1 MLYYTYER
9 IGEKMKNYLKLIRVK
24 HWFKNILVFLPLF
37 FSMNLFNR
45 DYLLLTTLAFFIF
58 CITSSIVYVIN
69 DISDVEKDR
78 KHEIKKHRPLA
89 SGAISIKNAHLLI
102 IFLLMV
108 NIALIVLQSI
118 IYKSVNNNIGIIGIL
133 IPIVYLILNIL
144 YSKWL
149 KNVPIIDVVIL
160 VSGFLLRVVYGGVII
175 NVEISKWLYLMVIFG
190 AFYLGFGKRR
200 NEIIKNGDSS
210 RKVLKYY
217 NKEFLDKNL
226 YVALGLAIVS
236 YSLWTVD
243 TLTITRLNSEYLFW
257 TIPIIMIIF
266 QLYSLDIER
275 DSHGDPIEV
284 VFSDKVLL
292 ATILLY
298 IVIIVILVYVI

>member
-1 MLYYTYER
+1 MKVLVK
-9 IGEKMKNYLKLIRVK
+9 KMKNYLKLIRVK

-89 SGAISIKNAHLLI
+89 SGAISIKSAYFLI
-102 IFLLMV
+102 IFLLIV
-108 NIALIVLQSI
+108 NIALIFLQSI
-118 IYKSVNNNIGIIGIL
+118 IYKSVNNNISVIGIS
-133 IPIVYLILNIL
+133 IPIIYLILNIL

-217 NKEFLDKNL
+217 NKEFLDKNM

-298 IVIIVILVYVI
+298 IIIIIILVYVI